1 MGESGDCVVCEGRGG
16 MRVTLL
22 MQDTRSLYGAERS
35 TVQLARGLKEAGAE
49 VRVLLLE
56 EARLGG
62 GEGSELAAALGGVA
76 EVRGVK
82 VEGRLSREAR
92 DEIRAAMAEWGGV
105 LHSTGYKAD
114 VHAVWAAEPEEG
126 GTGGRF
132 PVVSTVHGWLFR
144 RDLKEWVFR
153 EANLRA
159 LRRCA
164 RVVALS
170 EFYER
175 YLRRRGVRP
184 LQLALEP
191 PPYGG
196 AWPEAEV
203 REGIWKG
210 EGPMRFGMLG
220 RLSEEKDP
228 VLFLKALRR
237 LERKLD
243 AEGDGHRWE
252 AVLAGDGGMRARLE
266 RLIRKWGLEGRVR
279 LAGRMESGAFFRGC
293 HVLVQCSRVE
303 NRPLSVLEAMAWG
316 RPVAATRA
324 GGLPELVREGSGG
337 NGALT
342 ERGDAKGLAE
352 VLERWLKNPA
362 EAQEAG
368 ERGRRML
375 EGERGAGAWVAGML
389 GVYEGV
395 LAGRGG
401 GGTVE
406 RLNS

>member
-1 MGESGDCVVCEGRGG
+1 

-22 MQDTRSLYGAERS
+22 MQDTRALYGAERS
-35 TVQLARGLKEAGAE
+35 TVQLARGLKAAGVE
-49 VRVLLLE
+49 VRALLLE

-62 GEGSELAAALGGVA
+62 AEGSELAAALGSVA
-76 EVRGVK
+76 EVRGVE
-82 VEGRLSREAR
+82 VEGRLSRSAR
-92 DEIRAAMAEWGGV
+92 DEIRAAMEEWGGV

-114 VHAVWAAEPEEG
+114 VHAVWAAEGEEG

-153 EANLRA
+153 EANVRA
-159 LRRCA
+159 LRRCS

-203 REGIWKG
+203 RGALWEG

-243 AEGDGHRWE
+243 GEGDGHRWE
-252 AVLAGDGGMRARLE
+252 AVLAGDGGMRGRLE

-279 LAGRMESGAFFRGC
+279 LAGRVESGAFFRGC
-293 HVLVQCSRVE
+293 HALVQCSRVE

-316 RPVAATRA
+316 RPVAATRV
-324 GGLPELVREGSGG
+324 GGLPELVRDGAGG

-352 VLERWLKNPA
+352 ALERWLKNPA
-362 EAQEAG
+362 EARAAG
-368 ERGRRML
+368 EWGRRML
-375 EGERGAGAWVAGML
+375 EGERGEGEWVAGMM

-401 GGTVE
+401 GGG
-406 RLNS
+406 

>member
-1 MGESGDCVVCEGRGG
+1 

-22 MQDTRSLYGAERS
+22 MQDTRTLYGAERS
-35 TVQLARGLKEAGAE
+35 TVQLARGLKGAGAE

-62 GEGSELAAALGGVA
+62 SEGSELAEALGSVA

-82 VEGRLSREAR
+82 VEGRLSRAAR
-92 DEIRAAMAEWGGV
+92 DEIRAAMEEWGGV

-114 VHAVWAAEPEEG
+114 VHAVWASEPEEG

-144 RDLKEWVFR
+144 RDLKEWAFR
-153 EANLRA
+153 EANVRA

-175 YLRRRGVRP
+175 YLRRRGLRP

-196 AWPEAEV
+196 AMPEAEV
-203 REGIWKG
+203 RGALWEG

-237 LERKLD
+237 LEKRLD
-243 AEGDGHRWE
+243 GEGDGHRWE
-252 AVLAGDGGMRARLE
+252 AVLAGEGRMRARLE
-266 RLIRKWGLEGRVR
+266 RLIRKWGLERRVR

-324 GGLPELVREGSGG
+324 GGLPELVRDGAAG

-342 ERGDAKGLAE
+342 KRGDARGLAE
-352 VLERWLKNPA
+352 VLEAWLKNPA
-362 EAQEAG
+362 EARAAG

-375 EGERGAGAWVAGML
+375 ERERGVAEWVAGMM
-389 GVYEGV
+389 GIYEGA
-395 LAGRGG
+395 LAGRGAG
-401 GGTVE
+401 GSE
-406 RLNS
+406 K